1 MREILAPGP
10 ATTRSSP
17 ASTSATSSGST
28 AASSASST
36 ASSCHTG
43 PLLGSLIDQQIL
55 LEWFVFR
62 VGDNTIGFDTHQW
75 QSVREDVV
83 SDVVPPDGQLV
94 QVDWV
99 AVLQSHLDRLEVS
112 VHGHIHA
119 RDGSVHLRNKYL
131 SVQLLPGQYSN
142 LGSILQLDGD
152 CLVAEFHQEANKLHS
167 YWIGFSSEI

>member
-1 MREILAPGP
+1 M
-10 ATTRSSP
+10 
-17 ASTSATSSGST
+17 
-28 AASSASST
+28 
-36 ASSCHTG
+36 
-43 PLLGSLIDQQIL
+43 
-55 LEWFVFR
+55 
-62 VGDNTIGFDTHQW
+62 GDNTIGFDPHQW

-167 YWIGFSSEI
+167 Y